1 MLPVVRALLG
11 LASFVV
17 VGSVLMLLVV
27 PAGTGEF
34 MITLASL
41 IAGLALAAVAIPLIR
56 MNGRHD
62 IIKEKK

>member
-1 MLPVVRALLG
+1 MLPAVRALLG

-27 PAGTGEF
+27 PVGTGEF

-41 IAGLALAAVAIPLIR
+41 IAGLVLAVVALPLIR